1 MLCVKLCVLIAIFM
15 MYVYVIGLF
24 EFLMFLM
31 CVALVQELGWAWP
44 VGWEGAVLQELPPEL
59 EDELQELPP
68 EQEWRV

>member
-1 MLCVKLCVLIAIFM
+1 MLCVKLCVLIAILM

-44 VGWEGAVLQELPPEL
+44 VGWEGVVLQELPPEL
-59 EDELQELPP
+59 EDELQELPL